1 VAQSAARLKEAA
13 KLGFARAFVPDTAKT
28 EAGDAGMALRAV
40 GPLMEIVAEIA
51 PKGVQRKPAPSA
63 ADE

>member
-1 VAQSAARLKEAA
+1 VAQTASRLKEAA
-13 KLGFARAFVPDTAKT
+13 KLGFVRAFVPDTAKT

-51 PKGVQRKPAPSA
+51 PKGIQRKPARA
-63 ADE
+63 ADNE